1 LNGFIFTLSFS
12 HKKEMGSEKHTLF
25 LFDFSRPDFDKAEF
39 MRGRTDSNLIHLINY
54 YLPDPSF
61 DCDPGRGGRRIEKAT
76 LSKVIFM
83 GQVRSTSSFG
93 LGYLGS
99 AVE

>member
-1 LNGFIFTLSFS
+1 
-12 HKKEMGSEKHTLF
+12 MGSEKHTLF